1 MGRTGI
7 PAALAATMAICG
19 LILPASG
26 WAQGCVLC
34 YTSVANGGPGAMRAF
49 QMGILA
55 LLAPALLLC
64 VGVALLIYR
73 RARIASGA
81 PLPSFTW
88 LVQDAARSLYAL
100 RHHGTSASK
109 RIGHGIPDAVH
120 LSDTHL

>member
-1 MGRTGI
+1 MGRIKISAVCILT
-7 PAALAATMAICG
+7 LAMCG

-34 YTSVANGGPGAMRAF
+34 YTSVANGGPGAMHAF

-73 RARIASGA
+73 RARIASGE
-81 PLPSFTW
+81 PLPSFTSM
-88 LVQDAARSLYAL
+88 LRDAVRSLYDL
-100 RHHGTSASK
+100 SNRSSAPK
-109 RIGHGIPDAVH
+109 RIGHRVRDAV
-120 LSDTHL
+120 